1 MKSTEILLNIINTIY
16 IFCVA
21 IPSNENFNYVLSQ
34 LYTQR
39 EPFIS
44 VHEKLCSPREFYCM
58 KKNVVFNQLPLW
70 ILCASRMNQVA
81 SQAAQAL

>member
-16 IFCVA
+16 ILCCA

-58 KKNVVFNQLPLW
+58 KKMLYSINYPCGSYVPQG
-70 ILCASRMNQVA
+70 
-81 SQAAQAL
+81 